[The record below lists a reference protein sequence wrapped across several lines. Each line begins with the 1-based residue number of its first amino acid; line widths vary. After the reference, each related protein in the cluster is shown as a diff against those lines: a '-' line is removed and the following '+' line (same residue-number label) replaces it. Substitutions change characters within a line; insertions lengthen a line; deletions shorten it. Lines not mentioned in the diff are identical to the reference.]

1 MRRRLFANLALAVAI
16 SSLLALA
23 LANGYLR
30 PLQLQSGDLLF
41 RLKPDTSPRWTVLV
55 AIDDRSLAR
64 WSSVNCPGD
73 AAPWLAIKRAMAL
86 RLSTCAI
93 A

>member
-16 SSLLALA
+16 SSLMALA

-41 RLKPDTSPRWTVLV
+41 RLKPDASPRWTVLV
-55 AIDDRSLAR
+55 AIDDRSLAELR
-64 WSSVNCPGD
+64 SQGRRVPEPRTALSSL
-73 AAPWLAIKRAMAL
+73 AEAPYGF
-86 RLSTCAI
+86 
-93 A
+93 